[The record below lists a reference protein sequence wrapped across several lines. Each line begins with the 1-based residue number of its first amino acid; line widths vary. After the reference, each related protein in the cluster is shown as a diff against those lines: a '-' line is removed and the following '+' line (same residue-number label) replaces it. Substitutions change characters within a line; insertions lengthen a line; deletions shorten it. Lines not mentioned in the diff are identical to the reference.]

1 MVVKFLFHRWR
12 SLGIGS
18 DSVKIINTAKQGD
31 TLTLVWKQCHMR
43 TYTNFRH
50 IWTLAHTHTHTWL
63 CYRREAEA
71 EFETNTQ
78 TQTDPCWCVTW
89 ARWKQMQLCSERLKK
104 KKTEN
109 LQHSIINTKA
119 QADRLLKEQKRIART
134 SISFKKSV
142 LSFSAGGLRARE
154 KHWVW
159 VYTPGRT
166 LVTHPGARA
175 WWGGGHLMWKHGNP
189 AQGKRSDP
197 SLWKRVAMEADQR
210 QGSLLP
216 PDSWRRG
223 SESLSRLHSC
233 VSLWRRAML

>member
-50 IWTLAHTHTHTWL
+50 IWTLAHTHTHTAVLQEGGRSRVWDEHSNSNRPL
-63 CYRREAEA
+63 LMCDVGPV
-71 EFETNTQ
+71 ETNAI
-78 TQTDPCWCVTW
+78 VF
-89 ARWKQMQLCSERLKK
+89 WKIKK